1 MGKQQKMGSGAGA
14 YRANHGEDCCF
25 TRTEIPANVLE
36 TLAERSL
43 VPT

>member
-1 MGKQQKMGSGAGA
+1 MGAEGA
-14 YRANHGEDCCF
+14 YRANQRGDCCF

-36 TLAERSL
+36 TLAGRSL